1 MLAEGLLTA
10 VASSTAQLP
19 ASNESGIFGTS
30 KYVDNNGVRIHYI
43 TYGSGEPLIF
53 QHGFPDRESTWNDY
67 QIDVFAKSYKVIT
80 PTLRGY
86 PPSDIPSAHSNYSSQ
101 LMVSDLAAILD
112 SESIDRAIMVG
123 HDVGGAVTQMFA
135 YAFPERVTALV
146 LTNTPFIPTF
156 IPLVEFDQE
165 QQKMSHYTPKYF
177 GYIEGQ
183 PKNISTIVENIWN
196 DTYRQEITDYL
207 QDSPM
212 AGMLSFY
219 NENYPGPP
227 YGQNVNLDGL
237 VQGVPTCILWG
248 EEDPYFPAKTL
259 DGLEKLFSDG
269 FRLVTIPHAGH
280 WSFRD
285 QPVRW
290 NAELESFLRFLRAY
304 TFPVTLK
311 SEHGG

>member
-1 MLAEGLLTA
+1 MWTHASQLYVLFFT
-10 VASSTAQLP
+10 VASSTAQP
-19 ASNESGIFGTS
+19 FAANESDISGNS

-53 QHGFPDRESTWNDY
+53 QHGFPDRESTWNDN

-86 PPSDIPSAHSNYSSQ
+86 PPSDVPSGHSNYSSQ
-101 LMVSDLAAILD
+101 LLVSDLTAILD
-112 SESIDRAIMVG
+112 SESIDRAILIG
-123 HDVGGAVTQMFA
+123 HDVGGAVTKMFA

-165 QQKMSHYTPKYF
+165 QQKMSHYTLKPTQEYTDDCR
-177 GYIEGQ
+177 EH
-183 PKNISTIVENIWN
+183 N
-196 DTYRQEITDYL
+196 RQDITDYL
-207 QDSPM
+207 QDSPI

-227 YGQNVNLDGL
+227 YGQNVNLNGL
-237 VQGVPTCILWG
+237 VQSVPTCIIWG
-248 EEDPYFPAKTL
+248 EEDRYFSVKTL
-259 DGLEKLFSDG
+259 DGLEKWFSDG
-269 FRLVTIPHAGH
+269 VRLVTIPHAGH

-285 QPVRW
+285 QPRRW
-290 NAELESFLRFLRAY
+290 NAELESFLEFLRGY

-311 SEHGG
+311 SAHEE